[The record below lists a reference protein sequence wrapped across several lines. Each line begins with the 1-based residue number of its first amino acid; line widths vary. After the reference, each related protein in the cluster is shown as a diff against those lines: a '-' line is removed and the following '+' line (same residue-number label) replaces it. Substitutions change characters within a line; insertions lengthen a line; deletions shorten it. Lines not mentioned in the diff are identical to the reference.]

1 MVYRSKLAITD
12 EAKSGVQISPTITQ
26 SIASSNNTAI
36 IDTLHRGM
44 KAANVRKELKSMADP
59 DKAVILQRFFK
70 TGLGQYGEGDIFIG
84 VTVPQS
90 RKIAKKFSQLQLVEV
105 KTLLYSRIHE
115 ERLVALLILVWRYC
129 SALDNREEKEEI
141 VKFYLDNIKQVNNW
155 DLVDLSAPNILG
167 AHLMVD
173 NRDDRRRK
181 LLYKLAKSENV
192 WERRIA
198 IVATYHFIRNGDF
211 SDTLQIAEM
220 LLQDRHDLIH
230 KAAGWMLREVGK
242 RDSAAEEAF
251 LEKHC
256 SVMPRTMLRYA
267 IERLPESKRRRYTRK
282 KPIDRSC

>member
-1 MVYRSKLAITD
+1 
-12 EAKSGVQISPTITQ
+12 
-26 SIASSNNTAI
+26 
-36 IDTLHRGM
+36 M
-44 KAANVRKELKSMADP
+44 KAAATDVRKELQSMADP
-59 DKAVILQRFFK
+59 DKAAILQRFFK

-84 VTVPQS
+84 VMVPHS
-90 RKIAKKFSQLQLVEV
+90 RQVAKKFSQLPLGEV
-105 KTLLYSRIHE
+105 RTLLYSRIHE
-115 ERLVALLILVWRYC
+115 ERLVALLILVLRY
-129 SALDNREEKEEI
+129 SGASSSREENEEI
-141 VKFYLDNIKQVNNW
+141 VNFYLDNIKQVNNW
-155 DLVDLSAPNILG
+155 DIVDLSAPNIHG
-167 AHLMVD
+167 AYLMVD
-173 NRDDRRRK
+173 KRDDRRRK

-198 IVATYHFIRNGDF
+198 IVATHHFIRKGDF

-256 SVMPRTMLRYA
+256 NVMPRTMLRYA

-282 KPIDRSC
+282 KPIDRRC

>member
-1 MVYRSKLAITD
+1 MVYRSKLVITD
-12 EAKSGVQISPTITQ
+12 EANSEVQISPTIAQ

-115 ERLVALLILVWRYC
+115 ERLVALLILVWRYS

-167 AHLMVD
+167 AYLID
-173 NRDDRRRK
+173 NRNRR
-181 LLYKLAKSENV
+181 LLYRLAKSENV
-192 WERRIA
+192 WERRVA
-198 IVATYHFIRNGDF
+198 ILATYHFIRNGDF
-211 SDTLQIAEM
+211 SYTLKIAEM

-230 KAAGWMLREVGK
+230 KAVGWMLREVCK
-242 RDSAAEEAF
+242 RDATAQETF
-251 LEKHC
+251 LEKYW

-267 IERLPESKRRRYTRK
+267 IERLPENQRLHYK
-282 KPIDRSC
+282 KNPIDRP